1 MQQYVSR
8 AELFLSQAWDELNKQ
23 DLCQASEKGWGAAA
37 QMVKAV
43 ATTRGWRHDSHR
55 QLLLSVKM
63 LARESGN
70 LDLWAP
76 FGGAQMLH
84 ANFYDDFMDAED
96 VLAHLE
102 HASSFVEKLKGL
114 VEPST

>member
-1 MQQYVSR
+1 M
-8 AELFLSQAWDELNKQ
+8 FLSQAWDELDKK

-43 ATTRGWRHDSHR
+43 ASARGWRHESHR

-63 LARESGN
+63 LARENSEVE
-70 LDLWAP
+70 LWMP

-96 VLAHLE
+96 VLAHLQR
-102 HASSFVEKLKGL
+102 ASSFVETLKGY
-114 VEPST
+114 VDR